1 MIKSFEQFINE
12 NYNEKPA
19 VMLNE
24 EYGAPLFNE
33 ISEQM
38 LSEINNS
45 INEGTMVID
54 DNILEEGY

>member
-12 NYNEKPA
+12 NYNEK
-19 VMLNE
+19 VVIDSLCE

-45 INEGTMVID
+45 INEGTLVID
-54 DNILEEGY
+54 DNILEE